1 MYEKLQATEEGEARE
16 ESEML
21 AREHSALSLH
31 FVIGGTFKIAVKAL
45 NKKGLRRLTGPKISE
60 QGCLR

>member
-1 MYEKLQATEEGEARE
+1 MYEKLQATEEGKARE

-31 FVIGGTFKIAVKAL
+31 FAIGETSDSGV
-45 NKKGLRRLTGPKISE
+45 
-60 QGCLR
+60 

>member
-31 FVIGGTFKIAVKAL
+31 FAIGETSDSGV
-45 NKKGLRRLTGPKISE
+45 
-60 QGCLR
+60 